1 MSIESDIKPAGTNLV
16 LSFIDAVTYFPSS
29 GPSGHLLPGGEGP
42 VGRLVPLPLGPLG
55 EGAAKRRVRAAMR
68 ERIYEMVH
76 LGSGVGVSKPQRLYG
91 DNLVDLPQKKTE
103 PVDFSILAIL

>member
-1 MSIESDIKPAGTNLV
+1 LPAYVNQMKIECQSADIQPART
-16 LSFIDAVTYFPSS
+16 S
-29 GPSGHLLPGGEGP
+29 
-42 VGRLVPLPLGPLG
+42 
-55 EGAAKRRVRAAMR
+55 
-68 ERIYEMVH
+68 